1 MTACIINFQQ
11 PDPLYLLML
20 AIFVFICSAVCYHN
34 SCYFFLS
41 MQGGPQVPRITT
53 TYWKPSYK
61 DFYQV
66 LTFSLLNY
74 QMKNNL

>member
-1 MTACIINFQQ
+1 MTACIIDFQQ

-41 MQGGPQVPRITT
+41 MQGGPQG
-53 TYWKPSYK
+53 S
-61 DFYQV
+61 Q
-66 LTFSLLNY
+66 NH
-74 QMKNNL
+74 NNLLEAKL